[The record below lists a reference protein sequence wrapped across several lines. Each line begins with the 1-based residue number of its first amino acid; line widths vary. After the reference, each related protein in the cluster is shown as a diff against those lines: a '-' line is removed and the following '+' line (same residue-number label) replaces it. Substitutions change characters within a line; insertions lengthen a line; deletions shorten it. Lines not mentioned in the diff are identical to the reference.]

1 MITLKYQSANDDVLE
16 IQEKL
21 KELSLGFQEEQGKK
35 NPALSF
41 VDGDTILNNKKE
53 ILLYLE
59 QLGGELHSRYY
70 CNC

>member
-1 MITLKYQSANDDVLE
+1 MITLKYQIETDDVLE

-21 KELSLGFQEEQGKK
+21 KELTLGYQKEQGKK
-35 NPALSF
+35 NPALSL
-41 VDGDTILNNKKE
+41 VDGDTILNNKKD

-59 QLGGELHSRYY
+59 EIEGELHSWYY

>member
-1 MITLKYQSANDDVLE
+1 MITLKYQIATDEVLE

-21 KELSLGFQEEQGKK
+21 KELTLGYQEEQGKK
-35 NPALSF
+35 SPALSL
-41 VDGDTILNNKKE
+41 VDGDTILNKKKD

-59 QLGGELHSRYY
+59 QLEGELHSWYY